1 VNSPRLTRPGR
12 LALCASAALLLLS
25 GFAATAAHAGTVST
39 NLRVLTD
46 TGRVLADVR
55 QYTDTTTIKTN
66 PQANCFHG
74 AGGTGKTVSL
84 FGANALGAAA
94 DAAQSVP
101 ALNPLLI
108 DDEFAGSFGLGIC
121 GFGGVSSNDSNF
133 WELRVDHKVASVA
146 GDKAA
151 VSTGD
156 DVLWSLVPSAFD
168 AEFNPISE
176 PELSL
181 QAPARAKPKAPFN
194 VTVLEYSPT
203 GFLKPAVGAQVTGAA
218 APADSQGHTKVT
230 LTGSGQITATRAGAI
245 PSRSLSVC
253 ARADI
258 KKCPAKR
265 GLPIFGSGRADRI
278 GGTLGNDTIKARAGN
293 DTISVRGRG
302 RDVVDCGPGKDTVK
316 ADNTDKVRR
325 GTCETIDRP
334 AKGEKGS

>member
-12 LALCASAALLLLS
+12 LALCASVAVFLIS
-25 GFAATAAHAGTVST
+25 GIAATAAHAGTVPAS
-39 NLRVLTD
+39 LRVLTD

-55 QYTDTTTIKTN
+55 QYTDTTSFKSS

-74 AGGTGKTVSL
+74 AGGTGKTLTV

-101 ALNPLLI
+101 DLNPLLV

-151 VSTGD
+151 ISKGD
-156 DVLWSLVPSAFD
+156 DVLWSLVPATFD
-168 AEFNPISE
+168 AMFNPISE

-203 GFLKPAVGAQVTGAA
+203 GFLKPAVGAQVTGAP
-218 APADSQGHTKVT
+218 APTDSQGHTQAT
-230 LTGSGQITATRAGAI
+230 QTGSGQLTATRAGAI
-245 PSRSLSVC
+245 PSRSLPVC
-253 ARADI
+253 ARADL
-258 KKCPAKR
+258 KKCPSKR
-265 GLPIFGSGRADRI
+265 GLPIFGSDLADKI

-293 DTISVRGRG
+293 DTISVRGHG

-316 ADNTDKVRR
+316 ADNTDKIRT

-334 AKGEKGS
+334 AKGGKGS

>member
-1 VNSPRLTRPGR
+1 MFLI
-12 LALCASAALLLLS
+12 S

-55 QYTDTTTIKTN
+55 QYTDTTSFATS
-66 PQANCFHG
+66 PQAKCFPSGHG
-74 AGGTGKTVSL
+74 GSGKTVTV
-84 FGANALGAAA
+84 FGPNALGAVA
-94 DAAQSVP
+94 DAARSVSS
-101 ALNPLLI
+101 LNPILV
-108 DDEFAGSFGLGIC
+108 DDEFTAFGLGIC
-121 GFGGVSSNDSNF
+121 GFGGVSASSDFSNF

-156 DVLWSLVPSAFD
+156 DVLWSLVPAAFD
-168 AEFNPISE
+168 AAFNPISE

-181 QAPARAKPKAPFN
+181 TAPARAKPKAPFN

-203 GFLKPAVGAQVTGAA
+203 GFLKPAVGAQVSGA
-218 APADSQGHTKVT
+218 PVPTDSQGHTKVT

-253 ARADI
+253 ARADL

-265 GLPIFGSGRADRI
+265 GLPIFGSDLADKI

-302 RDVVDCGPGKDTVK
+302 RDVVDCGRGKDTVK